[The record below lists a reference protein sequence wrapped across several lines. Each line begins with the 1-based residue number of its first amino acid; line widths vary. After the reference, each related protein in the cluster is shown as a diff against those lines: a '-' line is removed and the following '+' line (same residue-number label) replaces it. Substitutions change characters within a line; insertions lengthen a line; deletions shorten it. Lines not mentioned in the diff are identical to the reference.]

1 MGTYFTTIT
10 GNNQG
15 IAMNPML
22 KSYHRNVRQVL
33 PERFVVYISLDNAH
47 LPKNEMPDTKWK
59 ISSIRW
65 ITARFPHI
73 NRSQSC
79 PVSCSSL
86 LLIFFRVIIFLMLE
100 VIKNFL
106 QNKKISTANI
116 PVFNGKH
123 SNQHCLVCRKV
134 RYTFPTKSLRTCQW
148 KILK

>member
-33 PERFVVYISLDNAH
+33 PERFVIYISLDNAH
-47 LPKNEMPDTKWK
+47 FPKNEMPDTKWK

-106 QNKKISTANI
+106 QNIIISTANI
-116 PVFNGKH
+116 PIFNGKH
-123 SNQHCLVCRKV
+123 SNQINQRKIFESYILF
-134 RYTFPTKSLRTCQW
+134 R
-148 KILK
+148 KIEIVNWNSP

>member
-33 PERFVVYISLDNAH
+33 PERFVIYISLDNAH

-59 ISSIRW
+59 ISSNRCR

-79 PVSCSSL
+79 PVSCSCL
-86 LLIFFRVIIFLMLE
+86 LLIFFRVIIFLKLE

-106 QNKKISTANI
+106 QNIIVSTANI
-116 PVFNGKH
+116 HYQYSMENIQFK
-123 SNQHCLVCRKV
+123 
-134 RYTFPTKSLRTCQW
+134 
-148 KILK
+148 

>member
-1 MGTYFTTIT
+1 MSTYFTTIT

-22 KSYHRNVRQVL
+22 KSDHRNVRQVL
-33 PERFVVYISLDNAH
+33 PERFVIYISLDNAH
-47 LPKNEMPDTKWK
+47 FPKNEMPDTKWK

-65 ITARFPHI
+65 ITAKFPHI
-73 NRSQSC
+73 NRSQTC

-106 QNKKISTANI
+106 QNMKISMINI
-116 PVFNGKH
+116 PIFNRKH
-123 SNQHCLVCRKV
+123 SIQINR
-134 RYTFPTKSLRTCQW
+134 
-148 KILK
+148 

>member
-33 PERFVVYISLDNAH
+33 PERFVIYISLDNAH

-59 ISSIRW
+59 ISSNRCR

-86 LLIFFRVIIFLMLE
+86 LLIFFRVIIFLKLE

-106 QNKKISTANI
+106 QNIIISTANI
-116 PVFNGKH
+116 PIFNVKH
-123 SNQHCLVCRKV
+123 SIQINQ
-134 RYTFPTKSLRTCQW
+134 
-148 KILK
+148 

>member
-1 MGTYFTTIT
+1 MSTYFTTIT

-22 KSYHRNVRQVL
+22 KSDHRNVRQVL
-33 PERFVVYISLDNAH
+33 PERFVIYISLDNAH
-47 LPKNEMPDTKWK
+47 FPKNEMPDTKWK

-65 ITARFPHI
+65 ITAKFPHI
-73 NRSQSC
+73 NRSQTC

-106 QNKKISTANI
+106 QNMKISTINI
-116 PVFNGKH
+116 PIFNGKH
-123 SNQHCLVCRKV
+123 SIQINR
-134 RYTFPTKSLRTCQW
+134 
-148 KILK
+148 